1 MTEIVF
7 KGIRITTEDVLE
19 AMRKFDRDRR
29 DSFIYWAKYAV
40 EYEGKHYPPKE
51 ILRMAAGKDLG
62 RFFGG
67 EPTNRCFRELG
78 FQIVVLDN
86 NGGAEEDITE
96 DAIDTSLSLEAD
108 LERIIASDLSQL
120 EQGLELFKD
129 QGFAGR
135 QVDTEAVGRI
145 DLLALDRKGS
155 LVVIELKAGEA
166 GDRVCGQILRYMGWA
181 KEAIAR
187 GRRVRGIIVASSF
200 TDQLRYAVKATPDIQ
215 LKKYEVSFSFSDV

>member
-7 KGIRITTEDVLE
+7 KGIRITREDVLE

-29 DSFIYWAKYAV
+29 DSFFYWAKYAV
-40 EYEGKHYPPKE
+40 EYESKRYPPKE
-51 ILRMAAGKDLG
+51 TLRMAGKDLG

-67 EPTNRCFRELG
+67 ESTNRCFRELG
-78 FQIVVLDN
+78 FQIVVLDY

-120 EQGLELFKD
+120 EQGLQLFKD
-129 QGFAGR
+129 QGFTGR

-155 LVVIELKAGEA
+155 LVVIELKAGDA

-181 KEAIAR
+181 KEAISR
-187 GRRVRGIIVASSF
+187 GRRVRGIIVANSF